1 MSTKACDCEAINK
14 EIIENIKPLMPE
26 DDVLT
31 GLSEI
36 FKIMGDKT
44 RMRLLWAIDNSEM
57 CVGDL
62 AYLLNMTKSAVSHQL
77 KALKVAKLIKS
88 EKRGKNVYYSLNDH
102 HVQTIFEK
110 ALEHVLEED

>member
-1 MSTKACDCEAINK
+1 MAKKCDCEAINK
-14 EIIENIKPLMPE
+14 DIIENIIPLMP
-26 DDVLT
+26 DDSVLT

-44 RMRLLWAIDNSEM
+44 RMRLLWAIDNSEV

-77 KALKVAKLIKS
+77 KTLKEAKLIKS
-88 EKRGKNVYYSLNDH
+88 EKRGKNIYYSLNDH
-102 HVQTIFEK
+102 HVRTIFEK